1 MSDVGASWGEVESG
15 GGREGAQAPGRALP
29 DAAQAGEGRPRVE
42 RAARIRARARCRPAA
57 LARAGSRRDR
67 RAARGPRAAEHATGP
82 RRRAGRAAHHP
93 SGRGGNRVAGLGRD
107 AHADV
112 YALGGA
118 SRVQGRNPGPAP
130 GRGGRDQVRGDSDQR
145 AVRLR
150 PAQGREGSA
159 PSGAHLSLRRAVPAA
174 HVVRLRIRVSR
185 GGRGHRD
192 RDPRGRPAHRRV
204 SRFRQGRAARQQDVV
219 GGADHASADRHRG
232 PVPER
237 AEPVQE
243 QGDGAQDAQSP
254 PVRPGVEGA
263 RVEEGRGR
271 QTEDR
276 HRVRQPD
283 PVLRVPAVHDGERS
297 PHRAQDDERAKGDG
311 RGSGSLHRGLPQ
323 AFREQGGVTSFVEVA
338 RREKLQELQKRGV
351 VAYAYRFDRSTTA
364 RAALDGFRDADG
376 SVHRLAGRILLFRP
390 QGKTSFAHIGDQ
402 SGKIQ
407 LYFNF
412 DVLGS
417 DQYEVVKLLDLGDVI
432 GVEGTLFRTKRGEIT
447 VRVQRFEVLAK
458 SLRPLPLGK
467 EDASGVRHGELS
479 DPELRARQRYAD
491 LAVHSEVRDVFRL
504 RARVVSHIRTF
515 LDTRGY
521 LEVETPVLQPV
532 YGGATARPFQ
542 TRYEAL
548 EATFYLRIADELY
561 LKRCIVGGL
570 KLVDEV
576 FKTYVE
582 PTLVQPTFV
591 FDYPVALSPLA
602 KLKRGDPTRV
612 ERWELFIHG
621 REIANAFSE
630 LNDPEE
636 QRRRFEQ
643 QARLRVAGDE
653 EAQQL
658 DEDFLRALEY
668 GMPPTGGVG
677 MGIDRLMMILADQSN
692 IRDVILFPMLRPE

>member
-1 MSDVGASWGEVESG
+1 M
-15 GGREGAQAPGRALP
+15 
-29 DAAQAGEGRPRVE
+29 
-42 RAARIRARARCRPAA
+42 
-57 LARAGSRRDR
+57 
-67 RAARGPRAAEHATGP
+67 
-82 RRRAGRAAHHP
+82 
-93 SGRGGNRVAGLGRD
+93 
-107 AHADV
+107 
-112 YALGGA
+112 
-118 SRVQGRNPGPAP
+118 
-130 GRGGRDQVRGDSDQR
+130 
-145 AVRLR
+145 
-150 PAQGREGSA
+150 
-159 PSGAHLSLRRAVPAA
+159 
-174 HVVRLRIRVSR
+174 
-185 GGRGHRD
+185 
-192 RDPRGRPAHRRV
+192 
-204 SRFRQGRAARQQDVV
+204 
-219 GGADHASADRHRG
+219 
-232 PVPER
+232 
-237 AEPVQE
+237 
-243 QGDGAQDAQSP
+243 
-254 PVRPGVEGA
+254 
-263 RVEEGRGR
+263 
-271 QTEDR
+271 
-276 HRVRQPD
+276 
-283 PVLRVPAVHDGERS
+283 
-297 PHRAQDDERAKGDG
+297 
-311 RGSGSLHRGLPQ
+311 
-323 AFREQGGVTSFVEVA
+323 TSFVEVA

-467 EDASGVRHGELS
+467 EDASGVRHGELA

-491 LAVHSEVRDVFRL
+491 LAVHPEVRDVFRL

-570 KLVDEV
+570 ERVYEIGHDFRNEGMSRFHNPEFTMAEWYEAYADYEVMREVTEALLAGLVQELFGATTLERHGATLSFARPFARRDYYALVGESAGVDLARATDEELRQALRRRNVPDAGALSGAKLVDEV

-653 EAQQL
+653 EAQQI